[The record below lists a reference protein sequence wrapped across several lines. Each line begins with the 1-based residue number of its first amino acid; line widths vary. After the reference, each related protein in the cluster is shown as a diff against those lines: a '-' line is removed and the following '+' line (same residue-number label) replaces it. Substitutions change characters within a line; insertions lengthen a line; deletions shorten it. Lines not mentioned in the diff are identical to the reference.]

1 MSSSS
6 SPLLPL
12 LSANAQWAAEHTGSE
27 LFKQCAK
34 GQSPKFLWIGCADS
48 RVPESVVTDAKPGDN
63 FVHRNIANQF
73 HLDDDSA
80 LSVLTYAVNVLCVE
94 HGGLWYICCLLS
106 THQLLR
112 PVIVAGHTK
121 CGGALACL
129 QAAQSGTP
137 TQVLATDTSLG
148 RWLAPLTR
156 LISTLDLASIL
167 SPAHLDSIVE
177 ANVKRQV
184 ENVCETSVIRNSW
197 AAYIASGEGNNQGN
211 DKDIKETKEMKQ
223 VWVHGWVYDVAS
235 GRIKDLGISRGPS

>member
-94 HGGLWYICCLLS
+94 H
-106 THQLLR
+106 
-112 PVIVAGHTK
+112 VIVAGHTK

-156 LISTLDLASIL
+156 LISTLDLASIP